1 MRRGSMVAAVAA
13 LLVAKAAPCPG
24 AVRAAGE
31 RIVTFAAE
39 VTVRE
44 DATLEVRE
52 EFLVRSEGS
61 YFKWGLIRELP
72 IDSEAR
78 WDKRFAGEWRKDT
91 GIRVKIRELSEDGA
105 RVRYEQGSDR
115 GYAQLRIGP
124 AGAPLAPGDHRFVIR
139 YAVEGALRLLAD
151 HDELY
156 WNALG
161 HYWQLPVD
169 EATLRV
175 RLPAG
180 VPPETIR
187 ADAYAGGRGVSN
199 PTERMREESPGAVS
213 HRATNLGPAQ
223 SLSVVVRWPKG
234 FVTPPRMGAFARDRW
249 WLAAPAVLVLYYLI
263 VWLSLGREPARGSVV
278 ARYEPPEGL
287 SPAAVRY
294 VRTTGSD
301 GRTLAAVIAQ
311 LAGRGCLEVATQNGN
326 YSLTP
331 LKAEAS
337 AEQTLAPEEACV
349 LSMLFEAGPPIL
361 IEPSKGRE
369 LDKYLVAIQG
379 QLQKRLDG
387 VYFARHLAY
396 VALGILASL
405 AAAMTMAL
413 TAPGRDTSG
422 AVFLTGWFF
431 FCATVFG
438 SIVLINVVPAVE
450 RAVRGLGGARW
461 LLLTVGVLVV
471 FGGVFVVLLKM
482 LATNISPTFSLVLA
496 ALVVINLA
504 SAPALKRLTPPGRQ
518 ALDQI
523 EGFRAFLE
531 EVERDRMQRLNAPG
545 AAPKAATEFLPYAIA
560 LEVREAWGDH
570 LAEAFFATT
579 TQR

>member
-1 MRRGSMVAAVAA
+1 MVAAVAA

-78 WDKRFAGEWRKDT
+78 WDKRFAGEWRTDT

-139 YAVEGALRLLAD
+139 YEVESALRLLAD

-187 ADAYAGGRGVSN
+187 VDAYAGGRGVSN
-199 PTERMREESPGAVS
+199 PTERMRGESPGAVS

-249 WLAAPAVLVLYYLI
+249 WLAAPAVLALYYVI
-263 VWLSLGREPARGSVV
+263 VWLSLGREPARGSVA

-311 LAGRGCLEVATQNGN
+311 LAGRGCLKVETQNGN

-331 LKAEAS
+331 LKADARS
-337 AEQTLAPEEACV
+337 EQTLAPEEVCV
-349 LSMLFEAGPPIL
+349 LSMLFEAGPAIL
-361 IEPSKGRE
+361 IEPSKGRA

-387 VYFARHLAY
+387 VYFTRHLAY

-413 TAPGRDTSG
+413 TAHGRDTSG
-422 AVFLTGWFF
+422 AVFLTWWFF
-431 FCATVFG
+431 FSTTIFG
-438 SIVLINVVPAVE
+438 SIVLINVLPALE
-450 RAVRGLGGARW
+450 RMLRGLGGLRW
-461 LLLTVGVLVV
+461 LLPTMGVLAA
-471 FGGVFVVLLKM
+471 FGAVFVGLLVT
-482 LATNISPTFSLVLA
+482 LARNVSPTYSLVLA

-504 SAPALKRLTPPGRQ
+504 SAPALKRLTLRGRQ

-523 EGFRAFLE
+523 EGFRAFLG
-531 EVERDRMQRLNAPG
+531 EVEQDRMQRLNAPG
-545 AAPKAATEFLPYAIA
+545 EAPKAATEFLPYAIA